1 VKSLRTQIY
10 QWLNRFPG
18 WETDSSSQTM
28 ALYRSED
35 HQISIILEKED
46 VVFENMLKDILFFLR
61 CDSVLQASLMSL
73 DQSKIWIFF
82 VTHHPIT
89 GECLFDAE
97 GQGCIQVAKN
107 ERFTI
112 CFLPPL
118 GTLVRSLTTKKRFYK
133 KLYENV
139 LQAS

>member
-1 VKSLRTQIY
+1 MDSLRTQIY
-10 QWLNRFPG
+10 QWLNRLPC
-18 WETDSSSQTM
+18 WEQGDGGENL
-28 ALYRSED
+28 AFYCSED
-35 HQISIILEKED
+35 HQISILLEKED
-46 VVFENMLKDILFFLR
+46 VVFERMLKDILFFLR
-61 CDSVLQASLMSL
+61 CDSVLPASPTSL

-89 GECLFDAE
+89 GECLFDDE

-118 GTLVRSLTTKKRFYK
+118 GTLARSLTTKKRFYK
-133 KLYENV
+133 KLCENV